1 MQKFIQ
7 AAKQR
12 AKLFSKNCNLQNFSG
27 FDVTAILFTIFFFVD
42 VDLAFVENV
51 MRFGVCIYLTYKNSY
66 EVTYVP
72 PKNTTECKFIGWV
85 FWD

>member
-12 AKLFSKNCNLQNFSG
+12 AKLFSENCNLQNFSG
-27 FDVTAILFTIFFFVD
+27 FDVTAILFHDIFFFVR
-42 VDLAFVENV
+42 LC
-51 MRFGVCIYLTYKNSY
+51 RFGFCGKCNAFWSVLYLTYKNSY

-72 PKNTTECKFIGWV
+72 PKKY
-85 FWD
+85 D